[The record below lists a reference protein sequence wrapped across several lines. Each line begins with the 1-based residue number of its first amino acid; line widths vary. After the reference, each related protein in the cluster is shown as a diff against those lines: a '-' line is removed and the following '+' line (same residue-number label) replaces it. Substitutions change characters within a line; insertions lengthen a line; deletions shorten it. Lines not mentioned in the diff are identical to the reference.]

1 MASNLTATIVSPL
14 IMGRISFAMLIFS
27 VKYRRLAQR
36 NLTTGGLFYKVSA
49 GSYTISLI
57 HLGNSGER

>member
-1 MASNLTATIVSPL
+1 MASNLTATIISPL

-36 NLTTGGLFYKVSA
+36 NLTTGGFSGFLHYQPNP
-49 GSYTISLI
+49 
-57 HLGNSGER
+57 LG